1 MIPIKTEEDL
11 RMMRLTGG
19 ILSWVMQELQKH
31 IKADISTLEL
41 DRIAGELIAEKN
53 AKPAFKG
60 YKGFPANICA
70 SINEEIVHGI
80 PSERKLKNGD
90 IISLDLGVNYCGF
103 FSDAAVTL
111 AVGTVNSK
119 IKRLIEVTRDSLIIG
134 VKKAQINNHIS
145 DISNAIQ
152 NYVQKNKFSVV
163 RQFVGHG
170 IGRSLHEEPEI
181 PNFGQPH
188 QGEKLKNGMVL
199 AIEPMVNMGGWE
211 SKVLENN
218 WTAVTM
224 DGKPSA
230 HFEYTV
236 AVTEKGPEV
245 LTQLFFS
252 P

>member
-11 RMMRLTGG
+11 EMMRAAGRILT
-19 ILSWVMQELQKH
+19 WVMQELQKH
-31 IKADISTLEL
+31 VKVNITTLEL
-41 DRIAGELIAEKN
+41 DEIAAVLFVKKN
-53 AKPAFKG
+53 AKSAFKG

-80 PSERKLKNGD
+80 PGGRKLKEGD
-90 IISLDLGVNYCGF
+90 IISLDLGVNYEGY
-103 FSDAAVTL
+103 FSDCAMTIAVGRANPKIKKLLAVT
-111 AVGTVNSK
+111 K
-119 IKRLIEVTRDSLIIG
+119 ESLLLG
-134 VKKAQINNHIS
+134 VKKAQINNYIS

-152 NYVQKNKFSVV
+152 RHVEKNKFSVV
-163 RQFVGHG
+163 RMFVGHG
-170 IGRSLHEEPEI
+170 IGKNLHEEPEI
-181 PNFGQPH
+181 PNFGQAH
-188 QGEKLKNGMVL
+188 KGDIIKRGMVL

-211 SKVLENN
+211 SKILDNN

-245 LTQLFFS
+245 LTQLFS
-252 P
+252 

>member
-11 RMMRLTGG
+11 EMMRAAGRILT
-19 ILSWVMQELQKH
+19 WVMQELQKH
-31 IKADISTLEL
+31 VKVNITTLEL
-41 DRIAGELIAEKN
+41 DEIAAVLFAKKN
-53 AKPAFKG
+53 AKSAFKG

-80 PSERKLKNGD
+80 PGGRKLKEGD
-90 IISLDLGVNYCGF
+90 IISLDLGVNYEGY
-103 FSDAAVTL
+103 FSDCAMTIAVGIANPKIKKLLAVT
-111 AVGTVNSK
+111 K
-119 IKRLIEVTRDSLIIG
+119 ESLLLG
-134 VKKAQINNHIS
+134 VKKAQINNYIS

-152 NYVQKNKFSVV
+152 RHVEKNKFSVV
-163 RQFVGHG
+163 RMFVGHG
-170 IGRSLHEEPEI
+170 IGKNLHEEPEI
-181 PNFGQPH
+181 PNFGQAH
-188 QGEKLKNGMVL
+188 KGDIIKRGMVL

-211 SKVLENN
+211 SKILDNN

-245 LTQLFFS
+245 LTQIFS
-252 P
+252 

>member
-1 MIPIKTEEDL
+1 MIPIKAEEDL
-11 RMMRLTGG
+11 EMLRSSGR
-19 ILSWVMQELQKH
+19 ILSWVMQELRKQV
-31 IKADISTLEL
+31 KANISTLEL
-41 DRIAGELIAEKN
+41 DRIACGLIAKKK
-53 AKPAFKG
+53 AKSAFKE
-60 YKGFPANICA
+60 YQGFPANICA

-90 IISLDLGVNYCGF
+90 IISLDLGINYCGYF
-103 FSDAAVTL
+103 TDAAMTI
-111 AVGTVNSK
+111 AVGPVNPEIEK
-119 IKRLIEVTRDSLIIG
+119 LIEVTRESLIIG
-134 VKKAQINNHIS
+134 VKKAQINNRIS

-152 NYVQKNKFSVV
+152 NYVEKNKFSVV

-170 IGRSLHEEPEI
+170 IGKNLHEEPEI

-188 QGEKLKNGMVL
+188 LGDVIKNGMVF
-199 AIEPMVNMGGWE
+199 AIEPMVNLGGWQ
-211 SKVLENN
+211 SKILDNN

-224 DGKPSA
+224 DGLPSA

-245 LTQLFFS
+245 LTPLFFC